1 MASEILGL
9 DVGGTN
15 LRLGVFKD
23 MQLVHESRF
32 KADYASICRE
42 NPPTLAWQTIIAS
55 TTEAIQEVLSA
66 YPNISAIGIGFPGF
80 INPETGVLAQSPNLP
95 GLNAVNLAQDLSLAL
110 NRTVI
115 VENDANAAAYGEYC
129 LLGHPQGGLLY
140 VGLGTGVG
148 GGLVLNGQVYKG
160 VHGYALE
167 IGHLQVQA
175 DGPLCG
181 CGNKGCLE
189 QFASAS
195 AIKSAYFK
203 QTQQVASAHEIAELA
218 KRGDAVAVSVYQQAA
233 QSLAK
238 VIADALKLLDVKYV
252 VIGGGLAG
260 AWDVMKP
267 TFDEAFDFAL
277 IPVLRGQVNVTIST
291 TLDKAGMLGAA
302 LLAS

>member
-55 TTEAIQEVLSA
+55 TTQAIQEVLSA
-66 YPNISAIGIGFPGF
+66 YPSISAIGIGFPGF

-129 LLGHPQGGLLY
+129 LLGYPKGGLLY

-167 IGHLQVQA
+167 IGHLQVQEG
-175 DGPLCG
+175 GPLCG
-181 CGNKGCLE
+181 CGNQGCLE

-203 QTQQVASAHEIAELA
+203 QTQQAASAHEVAGLA
-218 KRGDAVAVSVYQQAA
+218 RRGDAVAISVYKQAA
-233 QSLAK
+233 QSLAQ
-238 VIADALKLLDVKYV
+238 VIADALKLLDVEHV

-277 IPVLRGQVNVTIST
+277 IPVLRGQVNLTIST